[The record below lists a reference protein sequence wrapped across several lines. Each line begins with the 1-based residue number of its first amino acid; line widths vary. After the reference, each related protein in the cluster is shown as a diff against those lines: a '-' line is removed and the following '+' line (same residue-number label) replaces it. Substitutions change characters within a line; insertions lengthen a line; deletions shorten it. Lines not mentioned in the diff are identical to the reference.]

1 MSDLFLMPSSIL
13 VGWFEILARFSYN
26 LFSHAYLTCCADW
39 FSGVVLA
46 LLSDGMTLYLMLTA
60 WLSSLLGG

>member
-1 MSDLFLMPSSIL
+1 MKGSVSGAFVLL
-13 VGWFEILARFSYN
+13 VGWFEILACRSYN
-26 LFSHAYLTCCADW
+26 LFSHAYLACCADW

-60 WLSSLLGG
+60 WLS